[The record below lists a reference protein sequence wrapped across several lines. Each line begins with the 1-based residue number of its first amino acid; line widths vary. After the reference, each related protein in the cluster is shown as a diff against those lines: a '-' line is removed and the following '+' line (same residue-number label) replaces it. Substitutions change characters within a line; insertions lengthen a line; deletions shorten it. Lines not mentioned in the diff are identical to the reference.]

1 MSKLVKETDLKS
13 VGACPLE
20 GSIPSSRIY
29 LIVVGLEASIL
40 NECGELPLA
49 CPDYIIPQDEKR
61 IKATPS
67 SDVMVSIKT
76 NQLK

>member
-1 MSKLVKETDLKS
+1 MVLN
-13 VGACPLE
+13 
-20 GSIPSSRIY
+20 